1 MSSVLGSDQ
10 PAAER
15 HEAGTR
21 RALAR
26 LGGRLADAGPA
37 GTPRRGGGRTGVI
50 VTGCVLVILAV
61 LPLATLQIPWIL
73 PGPVDVLNSVGTLEV
88 LGLCFVFA
96 GVAVGFD
103 LLIGYTGLLSF
114 GQVLY
119 FATGVYVL
127 DAALS
132 VWHWA
137 LLPAAALTMA
147 VGGVLAVLLGS
158 ISLKA
163 RGIAFAMVT
172 LAFAQAG
179 YYLIED
185 NPHGLTG
192 GDSGLVMSTSRLPG
206 MLVGVAS
213 TRSLYWLTLAFLVA
227 AYGITWLVTESVTGQ
242 VFLAIRESERRT
254 EVLGL
259 RPFPFK
265 LASFAISSLIA
276 TAGGMVYLLLVGT
289 AAPEA
294 VASTT
299 VTVSILV
306 MVVLGGLGTRWGAVV
321 GAIVYVYLQQYLLK
335 IAAEPSFSALP
346 APVRVPLSQ
355 PDFLLGAIFIAFIL
369 FAPGG
374 IAGLARKRR
383 PAKT

>member
-1 MSSVLGSDQ
+1 MSSLLGSDQ

-21 RALAR
+21 AALAR
-26 LGGRLADAGPA
+26 LGRRLAGAGPA
-37 GTPRRGGGRTGVI
+37 GTRRGGGRIGVI
-50 VTGCVLVILAV
+50 VTGCVLAILAV
-61 LPLATLQIPWIL
+61 LPLVTLQIPWIL
-73 PGPVDVLNSVGTLEV
+73 PGPVDVLNSAGTLEV

-96 GVAVGFD
+96 GVAAGFD
-103 LLIGYTGLLSF
+103 LLIGFTGLLSF

-192 GDSGLVMSTSRLPG
+192 GDSGLVMSTSRLPAF
-206 MLVGVAS
+206 LVGVAS

-227 AYGITWLVTESVTGQ
+227 AYGITWLATESVTGQ

-265 LASFAISSLIA
+265 LASFVISSLIA

-289 AAPEA
+289 AAPDA

-306 MVVLGGLGTRWGAVV
+306 MVVLGGLGTRWGAVI

-335 IAAEPSFSALP
+335 IAAEPSFATLP
-346 APVRVPLSQ
+346 AVLRVPLSQ

-374 IAGLARKRR
+374 IAGLARRWW
-383 PAKT
+383 PARS